1 MRRLVALT
9 GCFPPSGYR
18 QSPIPPALRHLHLTA
33 LPQEA
38 GPMRNPGYA
47 SARLPTTVHEGLA
60 LASSPS
66 GPLPC
71 GARAVAGSLG
81 SRAPRGHPV
90 SLHAWGLRLRRI
102 GRALAFFLCTAAW
115 PSDGLTPWASW
126 NTVFGTQYPAYR
138 YPCPTLPVQPRDCPR
153 MARGQDGS
161 LFLPCTTL
169 AFATPRRFIPT
180 PSRPG
185 GLPHEFCRIT
195 HTGKSMRHC
204 AKACAT
210 RGQEASTR
218 PAPVSPQRGR
228 GRTLHR
234 APCARA
240 RRRTPSPISPP
251 R

>member
-1 MRRLVALT
+1 MAHRLLLPARSLLAG
-9 GCFPPSGYR
+9 GCGVSRFSHMEFLCMPGVFDS
-18 QSPIPPALRHLHLTA
+18 
-33 LPQEA
+33 A
-38 GPMRNPGYA
+38 GSRLARVFA
-47 SARLPTTVHEGLA
+47 SARCC
-60 LASSPS
+60 
-66 GPLPC
+66 LPC
-71 GARAVAGSLG
+71 CLTPS
-81 SRAPRGHPV
+81 APRNTRFRSSIP
-90 SLHAWGLRLRRI
+90 SLQIPL
-102 GRALAFFLCTAAW
+102 
-115 PSDGLTPWASW
+115 SNASI
-126 NTVFGTQYPAYR
+126 Q
-138 YPCPTLPVQPRDCPR
+138 VQPRDCPR
-153 MARGQDGS
+153 MARGQGGS

-180 PSRPG
+180 LSRPG

>member
-1 MRRLVALT
+1 MCPTDPAPCPVRVRLCRVLL
-9 GCFPPSGYR
+9 G
-18 QSPIPPALRHLHLTA
+18 LRHSLHNLRRRSLA
-33 LPQEA
+33 FVRLLRQY
-38 GPMRNPGYA
+38 YA
-47 SARLPTTVHEGLA
+47 AIRLPAGVHEGLIVHHLLTPA
-60 LASSPS
+60 RLLLAGGNGVSRFS
-66 GPLPC
+66 
-71 GARAVAGSLG
+71 RAQRAPGFSACLG
-81 SRAPRGHPV
+81 SPIPQD
-90 SLHAWGLRLRRI
+90 RLRTRV
-102 GRALAFFLCTAAW
+102 FLCAGAW

-126 NTVFGTQYPAYR
+126 NTVFGAQYPAYR
-138 YPCPTLPVQPRDCPR
+138 YPCPTLQVQPRDCPH
-153 MARGQDGS
+153 MARGQGGS

-169 AFATPRRFIPT
+169 AFATPCRFIPAL
-180 PSRPG
+180 SRPG